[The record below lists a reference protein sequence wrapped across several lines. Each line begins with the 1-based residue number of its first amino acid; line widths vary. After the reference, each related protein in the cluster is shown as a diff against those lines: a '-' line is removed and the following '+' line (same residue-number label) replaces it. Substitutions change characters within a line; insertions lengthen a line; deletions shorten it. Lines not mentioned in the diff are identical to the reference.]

1 MCIVL
6 TKKKNVIII
15 FLIPI
20 KIIGIKIV
28 GNKFVGID
36 LGEEIITSILVLSWQ
51 REVFR

>member
-6 TKKKNVIII
+6 TKMRIMIII

-20 KIIGIKIV
+20 KTIGIKIV

-36 LGEEIITSILVLSWQ
+36 LGENIITSILVLFWQ